1 MDRETIEKAAKEY
14 ASRHSDGF
22 KPETWLEEEIFN
34 AFHQASIKPFVDGAQ
49 WRINSV
55 WHDTSE
61 IPEPGKD
68 CLVEYK
74 DGDGNVCARLDW
86 RSEYEWVNACHYDKI
101 LRWAY
106 IDDLLPDGKEETK

>member
-1 MDRETIEKAAKEY
+1 MDRERIRLAAL
-14 ASRHSDGF
+14 RHSTNVFARGF
-22 KPETWLEEEIFN
+22 FGVDECEN
-34 AFHQASIKPFVDGAQ
+34 AFITGAQ
-49 WRINSV
+49 WRIDSV

-74 DGDGNVCARLDW
+74 DGDGNVCARLDR

-101 LRWAY
+101 IRWAY
-106 IDDLLPDGKEETK
+106 VFDLLPDRRR